1 MRTEITA
8 IAILDF
14 RLRIDFPR
22 IRKNIIINNLTI
34 VKYIYIKMIYI
45 TIVVRM
51 TIKIDCE
58 EIVWYLLPLIRKE
71 FAKSLIKDHGLTQRK
86 AAEKLGITEAAVS
99 QYVSKKRGD
108 LKVTHVGIRREIK
121 ESTKRIIEGDI
132 QVMKIETCRICHL
145 LRTEDFSKEKCAKA

>member
-1 MRTEITA
+1 
-8 IAILDF
+8 
-14 RLRIDFPR
+14 
-22 IRKNIIINNLTI
+22 
-34 VKYIYIKMIYI
+34 MIYI
-45 TIVVRM
+45 IVVVSM

-108 LKVTHVGIRREIK
+108 LKVTDPMIRREIK
-121 ESTKRIIEGDI
+121 ESTKRIINGDF
-132 QVMKIETCRICHL
+132 QVMKTETCRICHL
-145 LRTEDFSKEKCAKA
+145 LRTRCFNEGK

>member
-1 MRTEITA
+1 
-8 IAILDF
+8 
-14 RLRIDFPR
+14 
-22 IRKNIIINNLTI
+22 
-34 VKYIYIKMIYI
+34 
-45 TIVVRM
+45 M

-108 LKVTHVGIRREIK
+108 LKITHAGIRREIK

-132 QVMKIETCRICHL
+132 QVMKAETCRICHL
-145 LRTEDFSKEKCAKA
+145 LRTECFYKEKCAKE

>member
-1 MRTEITA
+1 M
-8 IAILDF
+8 
-14 RLRIDFPR
+14 
-22 IRKNIIINNLTI
+22 
-34 VKYIYIKMIYI
+34 VS
-45 TIVVRM
+45 M

-108 LKVTHVGIRREIK
+108 LKVKNIKIRREIK
-121 ESTKRIIEGDI
+121 KSTKRIIEGDI
-132 QVMKIETCRICHL
+132 QVMKTETCRICHL
-145 LRTEDFSKEKCAKA
+145 LRTEGFGKEKCVKE

>member
-1 MRTEITA
+1 
-8 IAILDF
+8 
-14 RLRIDFPR
+14 
-22 IRKNIIINNLTI
+22 
-34 VKYIYIKMIYI
+34 
-45 TIVVRM
+45 M

-108 LKVTHVGIRREIK
+108 LKVTNPLIQREIK
-121 ESTKRIIEGDI
+121 ESTKRIINGDI
-132 QVMKIETCRICHL
+132 QVMKTETCRICHL
-145 LRTEDFSKEKCAKA
+145 LRTRGFSEEK

>member
-1 MRTEITA
+1 
-8 IAILDF
+8 
-14 RLRIDFPR
+14 
-22 IRKNIIINNLTI
+22 
-34 VKYIYIKMIYI
+34 MIYI
-45 TIVVRM
+45 TIVVSM

-108 LKVTHVGIRREIK
+108 LKVTDVGIRREIK
-121 ESTKRIIEGDI
+121 ESTRRIIEGDI
-132 QVMKIETCRICHL
+132 QVMKTETCRICHL
-145 LRTEDFSKEKCAKA
+145 LRTEGIGKEK

>member
-1 MRTEITA
+1 M
-8 IAILDF
+8 
-14 RLRIDFPR
+14 
-22 IRKNIIINNLTI
+22 
-34 VKYIYIKMIYI
+34 
-45 TIVVRM
+45 IVVHM

-108 LKVTHVGIRREIK
+108 LKVKDAVIRREIK
-121 ESTKRIIEGDI
+121 ESTRRIMDGDI
-132 QVMKIETCRICHL
+132 QVMKTETCRICHL
-145 LRTEDFSKEKCAKA
+145 LRIRGIHEEKKPKA

>member
-1 MRTEITA
+1 
-8 IAILDF
+8 
-14 RLRIDFPR
+14 
-22 IRKNIIINNLTI
+22 
-34 VKYIYIKMIYI
+34 
-45 TIVVRM
+45 M

-108 LKVTHVGIRREIK
+108 LKVKDVKIRREIK
-121 ESTKRIIEGDI
+121 TSTKRIIEGDI
-132 QVMKIETCRICHL
+132 QIMKIETCRICHL
-145 LRTEDFSKEKCAKA
+145 LRTEGFDKKKRVKG

>member
-1 MRTEITA
+1 
-8 IAILDF
+8 
-14 RLRIDFPR
+14 
-22 IRKNIIINNLTI
+22 
-34 VKYIYIKMIYI
+34 
-45 TIVVRM
+45 M

-108 LKVTHVGIRREIK
+108 LKVTDLGMRREIE
-121 ESTKRIIEGDI
+121 ESTKRIMKGDI
-132 QVMKIETCRICHL
+132 LVMKTETCRICHL
-145 LRTEDFSKEKCAKA
+145 LRFQGFEDQSL

>member
-1 MRTEITA
+1 
-8 IAILDF
+8 
-14 RLRIDFPR
+14 
-22 IRKNIIINNLTI
+22 
-34 VKYIYIKMIYI
+34 MIYI
-45 TIVVRM
+45 TIVVPM

-121 ESTKRIIEGDI
+121 KSTKRIIDGDI
-132 QVMKIETCRICHL
+132 QVMKTETCRICHL
-145 LRTEDFSKEKCAKA
+145 LRTEGLDKKN